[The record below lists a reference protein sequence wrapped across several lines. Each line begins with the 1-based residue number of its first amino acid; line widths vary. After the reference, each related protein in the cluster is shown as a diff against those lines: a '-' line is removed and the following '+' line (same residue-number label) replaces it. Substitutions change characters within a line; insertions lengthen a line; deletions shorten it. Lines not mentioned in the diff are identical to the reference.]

1 MDAGVVLGLSL
12 TIYGIII
19 AAMFLVVLI
28 VLLLCCYNFRTY
40 HISPEAFLPTLTR
53 GGGKES
59 NKEVETE
66 DGDRR

>member
-19 AAMFLVVLI
+19 AVVFLVVLI
-28 VLLLCCYNFRTY
+28 VLLLCCYNFGTY
-40 HISPEAFLPTLTR
+40 HISPEAFLRTLTR

-59 NKEVETE
+59 NKEVEAE